1 MRELLVTALFLV
13 SACTVS
19 GPMVTISENRWSID
33 TNRIS
38 PTGSGVVITI
48 TNATN
53 EDQSF
58 LVINLWEGVV
68 EDLPMTPDG
77 LLDFTMANV
86 SADPTRPAS
95 RYGLVHPEGVDEG
108 GEGAI
113 PILAPGQSV
122 SITIGPSGG
131 PNPGTY
137 VVMSGNPNGVS
148 TGRYARF
155 DIGAP
160 TN

>member
-1 MRELLVTALFLV
+1 MRKLLVTALVLV
-13 SACTVS
+13 SACAVS
-19 GPMVTISENRWSID
+19 GPMVTIGEDQWSTD

-38 PTGSGVVITI
+38 ASGSGVPITI

-53 EDQSF
+53 VDQNF

-68 EDLPMTPDG
+68 EDLPLTPDG
-77 LLDFTMANV
+77 LLDLTMANV
-86 SADPTRPAS
+86 SLDPTRPAS
-95 RYGLVHPEGVDEG
+95 RYGLVHPEGVGQG
-108 GEGAI
+108 GEGSL
-113 PILAPGQSV
+113 PTLAPGQSV

-137 VVMSGNPNGVS
+137 VVMSGDPNAVS
-148 TGRYARF
+148 SGRYARF
-155 DIGAP
+155 DIGGP